1 MGPGNFFFENSQLEN
16 ANECNDQDL
25 KSTSSSLEIVSLRTS
40 SAFQIHGKV
49 NKDPYEKDYHAT
61 QRISETDF
69 PSSPPRLSQKRRQTP
84 ARNAK
89 ACRSDEYIARKIAAD
104 EELDQ
109 LSVEKSARTAFRKK
123 RSADC
128 LQQVKTDGLG
138 HDKSGRITK
147 QRR

>member
-1 MGPGNFFFENSQLEN
+1 M
-16 ANECNDQDL
+16 
-25 KSTSSSLEIVSLRTS
+25 SLRKS
-40 SAFQIHGKV
+40 SAFQIHGRV
-49 NKDPYEKDYHAT
+49 NKDPNESDYHAT
-61 QRISETDF
+61 QRYSETDF

-89 ACRSDEYIARKIAAD
+89 ACRADEYIARKMAAD

-128 LQQVKTDGLG
+128 LQQVRTISLG
-138 HDKSGRITK
+138 HDESGRITK
-147 QRR
+147 RRR